1 MSDERQRPR
10 HRGLIANAMP
20 VPPPKTSIIPLG
32 LHLTAQDE
40 KQALLQLIQELKGEL
55 DSLCDEKISP
65 ENRILRDYANTA
77 ASLIASIIQS
87 DANLDAG
94 IVRISL
100 NLGHITSQL
109 ENTDLPELRKQQT
122 ETLEKHLEDLRSTD
136 KARRF
141 GQQEGRER
149 IRQLGEELWSEDTQS
164 ILRMGQ
170 AIQEV
175 QQMLHA
181 EIREARDRCEA
192 PYERYWPTSH
202 DVIRE
207 ELTKVSP
214 EYASRGGP
222 TPKALKINK

>member
-10 HRGLIANAMP
+10 YRGLIANAMP
-20 VPPPKTSIIPLG
+20 APPPKTSIAPLG

-40 KQALLQLIQELKGEL
+40 KQALLQLIRELKGEL
-55 DSLCDEKISP
+55 DSLCDEKLSP
-65 ENRILRDYANTA
+65 ETRILRDYANTA

-87 DANLDAG
+87 DASLDAG
-94 IVRISL
+94 IVRICL
-100 NLGHITSQL
+100 NLGHIISQL
-109 ENTDLPELRKQQT
+109 ENTDLPVLRRQQM
-122 ETLEKHLEDLRSTD
+122 ETLEKNLESLRSTVE
-136 KARRF
+136 ARRF
-141 GQQEGRER
+141 GQQQGRER
-149 IRQLGEELWSEDTQS
+149 IRQLGEKLWSEDTQA

-175 QQMLHA
+175 QQMLYA
-181 EIREARDRCEA
+181 EVREARKRNEA

-214 EYASRGGP
+214 EYASKGGP
-222 TPKALKINK
+222 TPKALKIKE